1 MLKDAIPPARF
12 FSQTPNEIIRHPRL
26 NGTAV
31 RLLQWALSL
40 PEGSRE
46 TVQSIGEKMPEGRL
60 AVRKARR
67 QLEEEGYL
75 HTRRSQHPET
85 GQWSTQVLV
94 SNVALTTP
102 EEIATAFGTVRPS
115 PDPSHPSHPSHP
127 SDQDPPVGAGADQ
140 AVGAYPLSENTE
152 ENTPNHSAPPGE
164 LERGAANFLAR
175 LGDRTPALRLGAGE
189 IERLVPLATRW
200 MASGATEADLQQ
212 ALTVDLPHPV
222 RSPAALVSYRL
233 EARTPTTTTAPRK
246 RVESLAECGECR
258 EPLPRGVLTG
268 ICRRCAGLG
277 PVPSASAPTPV
288 SLNGIAL
295 VRAALS
301 GVCHEAIRRSDNWA
315 SSVKNAR

>member
-1 MLKDAIPPARF
+1 MLQHAIPPTRF

-75 HTRRSQHPET
+75 HTRRSQDPET

-94 SNVALTTP
+94 SNVALTAP
-102 EEIATAFGTVRPS
+102 EEIAAAFGTVRPS
-115 PDPSHPSHPSHP
+115 PDPS
-127 SDQDPPVGAGADQ
+127 DQDPPVGGGADQ
-140 AVGAYPLSENTE
+140 VVGAYPLGENTE
-152 ENTPNHSAPPGE
+152 ENTPNQPVPPGE
-164 LERGAANFLAR
+164 LETGAANFLAR
-175 LGDRTPALRLGAGE
+175 LGDRTPALRLGARE
-189 IERLVPLATRW
+189 VERLAPLAARW
-200 MASGATEADLQQ
+200 LESGATEADLRQ
-212 ALTVDLPHPV
+212 ALTTDLPHPV
-222 RSPAALVSYRL
+222 RSPAALVTYRL
-233 EARTPTTTTAPRK
+233 EARTPTIPAPRK
-246 RVESLAECGECR
+246 PVGTLAECGECR
-258 EPLPRGVLTG
+258 DPLPRGVSTG
-268 ICRRCAGLG
+268 ICRRCAGL
-277 PVPSASAPTPV
+277 VPAPAEPTPV

-301 GVCHEAIRRSDNWA
+301 GVCHEAIGRSDRWA

>member
-1 MLKDAIPPARF
+1 MLKHAIPPARF

-46 TVQSIGEKMPEGRL
+46 TVQSLGEKMPEGRL

-102 EEIATAFGTVRPS
+102 EEIAAAFGVVRPS
-115 PDPSHPSHPSHP
+115 ADPSDPGDP

-140 AVGAYPLSENTE
+140 AVGAYPLGENTE
-152 ENTPNHSAPPGE
+152 ENTPNQPVPSGE
-164 LERGAANFLAR
+164 LETGAANFLAR

-189 IERLVPLATRW
+189 IERLVPLAARW
-200 MASGATEADLQQ
+200 LASGATEADLRQ
-212 ALTVDLPHPV
+212 ALTADLPHPV
-222 RSPAALVSYRL
+222 HSPAALVAHRL
-233 EARTPTTTTAPRK
+233 KARTPAITAPRK
-246 RVESLAECGECR
+246 RVETLAECAECR
-258 EPLPRGVLTG
+258 DPLPRGVHTG
-268 ICRRCAGLG
+268 ICRRCAGLV
-277 PVPSASAPTPV
+277 PVPAESTPV

-301 GVCHEAIRRSDNWA
+301 GVCHEAIGRSDRWA

>member
-1 MLKDAIPPARF
+1 MLQHAIPPARF

-75 HTRRSQHPET
+75 HTRRSQDPET

-102 EEIATAFGTVRPS
+102 EEIAAAFGVLRPS
-115 PDPSHPSHPSHP
+115 ADP
-127 SDQDPPVGAGADQ
+127 SDQDPPVGHGTDQ
-140 AVGAYPLSENTE
+140 AVGAYPLGENTE
-152 ENTPNHSAPPGE
+152 GNTPNP
-164 LERGAANFLAR
+164 AANFLAR

-189 IERLVPLATRW
+189 IERLVPLVTRW
-200 MASGATEADLQQ
+200 QERGATEADLHQ
-212 ALTVDLPHPV
+212 ALTADLPHPV

-233 EARTPTTTTAPRK
+233 EARTPSITPPRK
-246 RVESLAECGECR
+246 RVETLAECGECR
-258 EPLPRGVLTG
+258 DPLPRGVSTG
-268 ICRRCAGLG
+268 ICRRCAGL
-277 PVPSASAPTPV
+277 VPAPAAPAPTPV

-295 VRAALS
+295 VRAALR
-301 GVCHEAIRRSDNWA
+301 A
-315 SSVKNAR
+315 

>member
-1 MLKDAIPPARF
+1 MLQHAIPPTRF

-85 GQWSTQVLV
+85 GQWSTQVLF

-102 EEIATAFGTVRPS
+102 EEIASAFG
-115 PDPSHPSHPSHP
+115 P

-140 AVGAYPLSENTE
+140 AVGAYPLGENAE
-152 ENTPNHSAPPGE
+152 ENTPNQPVPQGE
-164 LERGAANFLAR
+164 SETGAANFLAR

-189 IERLVPLATRW
+189 IERLAPLVARW
-200 MASGATEADLQQ
+200 QASGATEADLYQV
-212 ALTVDLPHPV
+212 LTADLPYPV

-246 RVESLAECGECR
+246 RVETLAECGECR
-258 EPLPRGVLTG
+258 DPLPRGVRTG
-268 ICRRCAGLG
+268 ICRRCAGL
-277 PVPSASAPTPV
+277 VPTPASTPTPAPV
-288 SLNGIAL
+288 LLNGIAL
-295 VRAALS
+295 VRAALR
-301 GVCHEAIRRSDNWA
+301 A
-315 SSVKNAR
+315 

>member
-1 MLKDAIPPARF
+1 MLQHAIPPARF

-40 PEGSRE
+40 QEGSRE

-102 EEIATAFGTVRPS
+102 EEIAAAFGTVRPS
-115 PDPSHPSHPSHP
+115 PDASDP

-140 AVGAYPLSENTE
+140 AVGAYPLGENTK
-152 ENTPNHSAPPGE
+152 ENTPNQPVPPSE

-189 IERLVPLATRW
+189 IERLVPLVARW
-200 MASGATEADLQQ
+200 QARGATEADLYQ
-212 ALTVDLPHPV
+212 AFTADLPHPV

-233 EARTPTTTTAPRK
+233 EARTPTITAPRK
-246 RVESLAECGECR
+246 PVETLAECGECR
-258 EPLPRGVLTG
+258 DPLPRGVRTG
-268 ICRRCAGLG
+268 ICRSCAGLG
-277 PVPSASAPTPV
+277 PASSAPAPTSV

-301 GVCHEAIRRSDNWA
+301 GVCQEAIGRSDRWA

>member
-1 MLKDAIPPARF
+1 MLQHAIPPARF

-102 EEIATAFGTVRPS
+102 EEIAAAFGTVRLS
-115 PDPSHPSHPSHP
+115 PDASDP

-140 AVGAYPLSENTE
+140 ALGAYPLGENTK
-152 ENTPNHSAPPGE
+152 ENTPNQPVPPSE

-189 IERLVPLATRW
+189 IERLTPLVARW
-200 MASGATEADLQQ
+200 QARGATEADLYQ
-212 ALTVDLPHPV
+212 ALTADLPHPV

-233 EARTPTTTTAPRK
+233 EARTPTTAAPRK
-246 RVESLAECGECR
+246 PVETLAECGECR
-258 EPLPRGVLTG
+258 DPLPRGVRTG
-268 ICRRCAGLG
+268 ICRSCAGLG
-277 PVPSASAPTPV
+277 PAPSAPAPTSV

-301 GVCHEAIRRSDNWA
+301 GVFQETIGRSDRWA

>member
-1 MLKDAIPPARF
+1 MLQHAIPPARF

-102 EEIATAFGTVRPS
+102 EEIATAFGTIRPS
-115 PDPSHPSHPSHP
+115 SDHDPDP
-127 SDQDPPVGAGADQ
+127 SDQDPPVGGGAGQ
-140 AVGAYPLSENTE
+140 AVGAYPLGENTE
-152 ENTPNHSAPPGE
+152 ENTPNQPAPSGE
-164 LERGAANFLAR
+164 LETGAANFLAR

-189 IERLVPLATRW
+189 IERLVPLVARW
-200 MASGATEADLQQ
+200 QARGATEADLYQ
-212 ALTVDLPHPV
+212 ALTTDLPHPV
-222 RSPAALVSYRL
+222 RSPAALVQYRL
-233 EARTPTTTTAPRK
+233 EARTPAITPPSK
-246 RVESLAECGECR
+246 PVETLAECGECR
-258 EPLPRGVLTG
+258 DPLPRGVHNG
-268 ICRRCAGLG
+268 ICRRCAGL
-277 PVPSASAPTPV
+277 VPTASSAPGPTPV

-295 VRAALS
+295 VRAALR
-301 GVCHEAIRRSDNWA
+301 A
-315 SSVKNAR
+315 

>member
-1 MLKDAIPPARF
+1 MLQHAIPPARF

-94 SNVALTTP
+94 SNVALRTP
-102 EEIATAFGTVRPS
+102 EEIATAFG
-115 PDPSHPSHPSHP
+115 P

-140 AVGAYPLSENTE
+140 AVGAYPLGGNTE
-152 ENTPNHSAPPGE
+152 ENTPNQPVPPSE

-189 IERLVPLATRW
+189 IERLTPLVARW
-200 MASGATEADLQQ
+200 QARGATEADLYQ
-212 ALTVDLPHPV
+212 ALTADLPHPV

-233 EARTPTTTTAPRK
+233 EARTPAIAAPRK
-246 RVESLAECGECR
+246 PVETLAECGECR
-258 EPLPRGVLTG
+258 DPLPRGVRTG

-277 PVPSASAPTPV
+277 PVPSAPAPTPV

-301 GVCHEAIRRSDNWA
+301 GVCHEAIGRSDRWA

>member
-1 MLKDAIPPARF
+1 MLKHAIPPARF

-75 HTRRSQHPET
+75 HTRRSQNPET
-85 GQWSTQVLV
+85 GQWTTQVLV

-102 EEIATAFGTVRPS
+102 EEITAAFG
-115 PDPSHPSHPSHP
+115 P
-127 SDQDPPVGAGADQ
+127 SDQDPPVGGGADQ
-140 AVGAYPLSENTE
+140 ALGAYPLGENTE
-152 ENTPNHSAPPGE
+152 ENTPNQPVPTGE
-164 LERGAANFLAR
+164 LETGAANFLAR

-189 IERLVPLATRW
+189 IERLAPLVARW
-200 MASGATEADLQQ
+200 QALGATEADLYQ
-212 ALTVDLPHPV
+212 ALTVDLPHSV
-222 RSPAALVSYRL
+222 RSPAALVTYRL
-233 EARTPTTTTAPRK
+233 EARTPAITPPRK
-246 RVESLAECGECR
+246 PVETLAECGECR
-258 EPLPRGVLTG
+258 DPLPRGVRTG
-268 ICRRCAGLG
+268 ICRSCAGLV
-277 PVPSASAPTPV
+277 PAPSAPAPTPV

-295 VRAALS
+295 VRAALA
-301 GVCHEAIRRSDNWA
+301 GM
-315 SSVKNAR
+315 SS

>member
-1 MLKDAIPPARF
+1 MLQHAIPPARF

-75 HTRRSQHPET
+75 HTRRSQNPET
-85 GQWSTQVLV
+85 GQWTTQVLV
-94 SNVALTTP
+94 SNVALTAL
-102 EEIATAFGTVRPS
+102 EEISAAFGTVRSS
-115 PDPSHPSHPSHP
+115 PDP
-127 SDQDPPVGAGADQ
+127 SDQDPPVGTGGDQ
-140 AVGAYPLSENTE
+140 AVGAYPLGEKTE
-152 ENTPNHSAPPGE
+152 ENTPNQPVPPSE

-200 MASGATEADLQQ
+200 LASGATEADLYQ
-212 ALTVDLPHPV
+212 ALTADLPHPV
-222 RSPAALVSYRL
+222 RSPAALVTYRL
-233 EARTPTTTTAPRK
+233 EARTPAITPPRK
-246 RVESLAECGECR
+246 PVETLAECGECR
-258 EPLPRGVLTG
+258 DPLPRGVRTG
-268 ICRRCAGLG
+268 ICRRCAGL
-277 PVPSASAPTPV
+277 VPAPSVPAPTPV

-301 GVCHEAIRRSDNWA
+301 GMCHEAIGRSDSWA

>member
-1 MLKDAIPPARF
+1 MLQHAIPPARF

-102 EEIATAFGTVRPS
+102 EEIAAAFGTVRPS
-115 PDPSHPSHPSHP
+115 PDPS
-127 SDQDPPVGAGADQ
+127 DQGPPVGAGADQ
-140 AVGAYPLSENTE
+140 AVGAYPLGENTE
-152 ENTPNHSAPPGE
+152 ENTPNQPASQGE
-164 LERGAANFLAR
+164 LETGAANFLAR

-189 IERLVPLATRW
+189 IERLTPLVARW
-200 MASGATEADLQQ
+200 QARGATEADLYQ
-212 ALTVDLPHPV
+212 ALTADLPHPV
-222 RSPAALVSYRL
+222 RSPAALVQYRL

-246 RVESLAECGECR
+246 PVETLAECGECR
-258 EPLPRGVLTG
+258 DPLPRGVRTG
-268 ICRRCAGLG
+268 ICRRCAGL
-277 PVPSASAPTPV
+277 VPTAPSTPGSTPV

-295 VRAALS
+295 VRAALR
-301 GVCHEAIRRSDNWA
+301 A
-315 SSVKNAR
+315 

>member
-75 HTRRSQHPET
+75 HTRRSQNPET
-85 GQWSTQVLV
+85 GQWTTQVLV
-94 SNVALTTP
+94 SNVALTAP
-102 EEIATAFGTVRPS
+102 EEIAAAFGTVRSS
-115 PDPSHPSHPSHP
+115 PDP
-127 SDQDPPVGAGADQ
+127 SDQDPPVGDGADQ
-140 AVGAYPLSENTE
+140 ALGAYPLGEKTE
-152 ENTPNHSAPPGE
+152 ENTPNQPVPPSE
-164 LERGAANFLAR
+164 LERGAANFLTR

-200 MASGATEADLQQ
+200 LASGATEADLYQ
-212 ALTVDLPHPV
+212 ALTADLPHPV
-222 RSPAALVSYRL
+222 RSPAALVTYRL
-233 EARTPTTTTAPRK
+233 EARTPAITPPRK
-246 RVESLAECGECR
+246 PVETLAECGECR
-258 EPLPRGVLTG
+258 DPLPRGVRTG
-268 ICRRCAGLG
+268 ICRRCAGLV
-277 PVPSASAPTPV
+277 PAPSAPAPTPV

-301 GVCHEAIRRSDNWA
+301 GVCHEAIGRSDSWA

>member
-1 MLKDAIPPARF
+1 MLQHAIPPTRF

-75 HTRRSQHPET
+75 HTRRSQNPET

-102 EEIATAFGTVRPS
+102 EEIAAAFG
-115 PDPSHPSHPSHP
+115 P
-127 SDQDPPVGAGADQ
+127 SDQDPPVGGGADQ
-140 AVGAYPLSENTE
+140 ALGAYPLGEKTE
-152 ENTPNHSAPPGE
+152 ENTPNQPVPPGE

-189 IERLVPLATRW
+189 IERLAPLVARW
-200 MASGATEADLQQ
+200 LESGATEADLYQ
-212 ALTVDLPHPV
+212 ALTADLPRPV
-222 RSPAALVSYRL
+222 RAPAALVSYRL
-233 EARTPTTTTAPRK
+233 EARTPAITPPRK
-246 RVESLAECGECR
+246 PVETLAECGECR
-258 EPLPRGVLTG
+258 DPLPRGVRTG
-268 ICRRCAGLG
+268 ICRRCAGLV
-277 PVPSASAPTPV
+277 PAPSAPAPTPV

-301 GVCHEAIRRSDNWA
+301 GVCHEAIGRSDSWA

>member
-1 MLKDAIPPARF
+1 MLQHAIPPTRF

-75 HTRRSQHPET
+75 HTRRSQNPET
-85 GQWSTQVLV
+85 GQWTTQVLV

-102 EEIATAFGTVRPS
+102 EEITAAFG
-115 PDPSHPSHPSHP
+115 P
-127 SDQDPPVGAGADQ
+127 SDQDPPVGTGGDQ
-140 AVGAYPLSENTE
+140 ALGAYPLGEKTE
-152 ENTPNHSAPPGE
+152 ENTPNQPVPPSE

-200 MASGATEADLQQ
+200 LASGATEADLYQ
-212 ALTVDLPHPV
+212 ALTADLPRPV
-222 RSPAALVSYRL
+222 RAPAALVSYRL
-233 EARTPTTTTAPRK
+233 EARTPAITPPRK
-246 RVESLAECGECR
+246 PVETLAECGECR
-258 EPLPRGVLTG
+258 DPLPRGVRTG
-268 ICRRCAGLG
+268 ICRRCAGLV
-277 PVPSASAPTPV
+277 PAPSAPAPTPV

-301 GVCHEAIRRSDNWA
+301 GVCHEAIGRSDSWA

>member
-1 MLKDAIPPARF
+1 MLQHAIPPTRF

-46 TVQSIGEKMPEGRL
+46 TVQSLGEKMPEGRL

-102 EEIATAFGTVRPS
+102 DEIAAAFGTVRPS
-115 PDPSHPSHPSHP
+115 PDASDPSDP
-127 SDQDPPVGAGADQ
+127 SDQDPPVGAGTDQ
-140 AVGAYPLSENTE
+140 AVGAYPLGENTE
-152 ENTPNHSAPPGE
+152 ENTPNQPAPSGE
-164 LERGAANFLAR
+164 LETGAANFLAR

-189 IERLVPLATRW
+189 VERLAPLAARW
-200 MASGATEADLQQ
+200 LESGATEADLRQ
-212 ALTVDLPHPV
+212 ALTADLPHPV
-222 RSPAALVSYRL
+222 RSPAALVTYRL
-233 EARTPTTTTAPRK
+233 EARTPTIPAPRK
-246 RVESLAECGECR
+246 RVETLAECGECR
-258 EPLPRGVLTG
+258 DPLPRGVHTG
-268 ICRRCAGLG
+268 ICRRCAGL
-277 PVPSASAPTPV
+277 VPAPAGPTPV

-301 GVCHEAIRRSDNWA
+301 GVCHEAIGRSDRWA

>member
-1 MLKDAIPPARF
+1 MLKHAIPPARF

-94 SNVALTTP
+94 SNVALTTTD
-102 EEIATAFGTVRPS
+102 EIAAAFGTVRPS
-115 PDPSHPSHPSHP
+115 PDP
-127 SDQDPPVGAGADQ
+127 SDQDPPVGAGADP
-140 AVGAYPLSENTE
+140 AVGAYPLGDNTE
-152 ENTPNHSAPPGE
+152 ENTPNPPVPSGE
-164 LERGAANFLAR
+164 LETGAANFLAR
-175 LGDRTPALRLGAGE
+175 LGDRTPALRLGVGE
-189 IERLVPLATRW
+189 IERLVPLVARW
-200 MASGATEADLQQ
+200 QARGATEADLRQ
-212 ALTVDLPHPV
+212 ALTADLPYPV
-222 RSPAALVSYRL
+222 RSPAAFVAYRL
-233 EARTPTTTTAPRK
+233 EARTPAITAPRK
-246 RVESLAECGECR
+246 RVETLAECGECR
-258 EPLPRGVLTG
+258 DPLPRGVHTG

-277 PVPSASAPTPV
+277 PASSEPAPTPV

-301 GVCHEAIRRSDNWA
+301 GVCHEAIGRSDSWA

>member
-1 MLKDAIPPARF
+1 MLQHAIPPTRF

-75 HTRRSQHPET
+75 HTRRSQNPET
-85 GQWSTQVLV
+85 GQWTTQVLV
-94 SNVALTTP
+94 SNVALTAP
-102 EEIATAFGTVRPS
+102 EEIAAAFGTVRPS
-115 PDPSHPSHPSHP
+115 PDPSDP
-127 SDQDPPVGAGADQ
+127 SDQDPPVGDGADQ
-140 AVGAYPLSENTE
+140 ALGAYPLGENTE
-152 ENTPNHSAPPGE
+152 ENTPNQPVPPSE

-200 MASGATEADLQQ
+200 LASGATDADLYQ
-212 ALTVDLPHPV
+212 ALTTDLPHPV

-233 EARTPTTTTAPRK
+233 EARTPAITAPRK
-246 RVESLAECGECR
+246 PVETLAECGECR
-258 EPLPRGVLTG
+258 DPLPRGVRTG
-268 ICRRCAGLG
+268 ICRRCAGLV
-277 PVPSASAPTPV
+277 PAPSAPAPTPV

-301 GVCHEAIRRSDNWA
+301 GVCHEAIGRSDSWA

>member
-1 MLKDAIPPARF
+1 MLQHAIPPARF

-46 TVQSIGEKMPEGRL
+46 TVQSLGEKMPEGRL

-75 HTRRSQHPET
+75 HTRRTQDPET

-94 SNVALTTP
+94 CNVALTAP
-102 EEIATAFGTVRPS
+102 EEIAAAFG
-115 PDPSHPSHPSHP
+115 P
-127 SDQDPPVGAGADQ
+127 SDQDPPVGTGGDQ
-140 AVGAYPLSENTE
+140 AVGAYPLGENTE
-152 ENTPNHSAPPGE
+152 ENTPNQPVPPSE

-189 IERLVPLATRW
+189 IERLVPLAARW
-200 MASGATEADLQQ
+200 LASGATEADLRQ
-212 ALTVDLPHPV
+212 ALTADLPHPV
-222 RSPAALVSYRL
+222 HSPAALVAHRL
-233 EARTPTTTTAPRK
+233 KARTPATTAPRK
-246 RVESLAECGECR
+246 RVETLAECAECR
-258 EPLPRGVLTG
+258 DPLPRGVHTG
-268 ICRRCAGLG
+268 ICRRCAGLV
-277 PVPSASAPTPV
+277 PVPAAPTPV

-301 GVCHEAIRRSDNWA
+301 GVCHEAIGRSDRWA

>member
-1 MLKDAIPPARF
+1 MLQHAIPPARF

-75 HTRRSQHPET
+75 HTRRSQDPET

-94 SNVALTTP
+94 SNVALTAP
-102 EEIATAFGTVRPS
+102 DEIAAAFGTVRPS
-115 PDPSHPSHPSHP
+115 PDPSDPSDP

-140 AVGAYPLSENTE
+140 AVGTYPLGENTE
-152 ENTPNHSAPPGE
+152 ENTPNQPVQPGE

-189 IERLVPLATRW
+189 IERLVPHATRW
-200 MASGATEADLQQ
+200 LESGVTEADLCQ
-212 ALTVDLPHPV
+212 ALTADLPHPV

-233 EARTPTTTTAPRK
+233 EARTPTITAPRR
-246 RVESLAECGECR
+246 RVETLTECGECR
-258 EPLPRGVLTG
+258 DPLPRGVHTG
-268 ICRRCAGLG
+268 ICRSCAGLVPTASSEPA
-277 PVPSASAPTPV
+277 PVL
-288 SLNGIAL
+288 LNGIAL
-295 VRAALS
+295 VRAALR
-301 GVCHEAIRRSDNWA
+301 A
-315 SSVKNAR
+315 

>member
-1 MLKDAIPPARF
+1 MLKHAIPPARF

-102 EEIATAFGTVRPS
+102 EEIATAFG
-115 PDPSHPSHPSHP
+115 P

-140 AVGAYPLSENTE
+140 AVGAYPLGENTE
-152 ENTPNHSAPPGE
+152 ENTPNQPAPPSE

-189 IERLVPLATRW
+189 IERLAPLATRW
-200 MASGATEADLQQ
+200 LASGATEADLHQ
-212 ALTVDLPHPV
+212 ALTADLPHSV

-233 EARTPTTTTAPRK
+233 EARTPTTTTAPRT
-246 RVESLAECGECR
+246 RVETLAECGECR
-258 EPLPRGVLTG
+258 DPLPRGVRTG

-277 PVPSASAPTPV
+277 PAPASTPTPAPV
-288 SLNGIAL
+288 LLNGIAL
-295 VRAALS
+295 VRAALR
-301 GVCHEAIRRSDNWA
+301 A
-315 SSVKNAR
+315 